1 MSALYTI
8 FIYPLELFFE
18 VVFSIANRVVGN
30 PGLAI
35 IILSLAVNFLVLP
48 LYNRAD
54 EVQKQERELEESLQ
68 SGIARIRKAFKG
80 DERMMML
87 QAFYRENNYS
97 PLYVLKGSVSLLLQ
111 IPFFMAAYSF
121 LSNLAL
127 LNGAS
132 FGPISDLGSPDRM
145 LPIGGIT
152 INLLPIV
159 MTLINV
165 ISGYI
170 YTRGMPLKSKVQLYG
185 MALLFLVLLYNSPSG
200 LAFYWTL
207 NNVFSLCKNA
217 LYKLKKPGLVF
228 SLFCAVTGVVMAV
241 YVNTLYDTPYA
252 TRKVRLTLIALLLVL
267 PLCFMIAKSK
277 GIGNS
282 LKIKI
287 RGYSKQDRNIFILSG
302 LFMAI
307 LTGFLIPSS
316 VIKTSPS
323 EFMDLMNLKNPIIY
337 VWHAFFIA
345 TGFFVLWGGVFFAL
359 AREKTRAV
367 MSRVWLILCPA
378 SLISYLFFGTDL
390 GDISVNLVYVMP
402 FEFTSSQKLINGIL
416 VVLAVVSILLIY
428 RFIPRICE
436 GLIITIVAVAAVMSF
451 INIGPINDA
460 YKENLKRV
468 QSEFPQITLSTQG
481 RNVMVI
487 MLDRAPG
494 FVVPYIFDEIPQLQ
508 EQYDGF
514 TFYPNTVSF
523 GSSTKFAAGALF
535 GGYDYT
541 PEAIN
546 SDTTRTLGQ
555 TQNEAL
561 SVMPVL
567 FRDDGFEVTII
578 DPPYAGGV
586 SPGDISVFSGPLY
599 EGINAYNAKGV
610 IVDDFYKFEE
620 YQERIWLR
628 NFFCYSVFKVSPLY
642 IQATVYNEGRYNR
655 PEEPVNYET
664 DFTLPQIGFGP
675 SISSGVNRDFMSA
688 YETLNELDD
697 ITTIVND
704 STDTFMYMD
713 NDTAHDAILLHA
725 PEYRPLQYVDN
736 TEYDAAHTGR
746 FDSTVNGY
754 SLDMN
759 SYTSMSHYA
768 SNAAAYIQLGFYF
781 DYLRQSGAWDN
792 TRIII
797 VSDHGIMNQYAN
809 MFGGQL
815 DIGAMNIDAF
825 NPVLMV
831 KDFGASGF
839 NIDES
844 IMTNADVPYIATNG
858 IIENPVNPF
867 TGNPLVMN
875 HEMPFCV
882 LNSDDW
888 TVAGPDALRFAED
901 DWYVFNGNEVYN
913 TDSWEFDGVR

>member
-1 MSALYTI
+1 MNALYTVFI
-8 FIYPLELFFE
+8 FPLRLFFE

-152 INLLPIV
+152 INLLPVV

-252 TRKVRLTLIALLLVL
+252 SRKARLTLIALMLVL

-316 VIKTSPS
+316 VIKSSPS
-323 EFMDLMNLKNPIIY
+323 EFMDLMNLKNPVIY
-337 VWHAFFIA
+337 VLNSSLIALGFFI
-345 TGFFVLWGGVFFAL
+345 VWGGVFFGLASDKVKAL
-359 AREKTRAV
+359 
-367 MSRVWLILCPA
+367 MSRLWFAMCPA
-378 SLISYLFFGTDL
+378 SLVSYLFFGTDL
-390 GDISVNLVYVMP
+390 GDLNVSLMYFRRLEFSFPQKAINLLAVL
-402 FEFTSSQKLINGIL
+402 FTVLTV
-416 VVLAVVSILLIY
+416 VVLY
-428 RFIPRICE
+428 RFVPRICE
-436 GLIITIVAVAAVMSF
+436 FIIMTLVVVSAIMCVVNVIPVNA
-451 INIGPINDA
+451 A
-460 YKENLKRV
+460 YKDNLNRV
-468 QSEFPQITLSTQG
+468 QSDLPRITLSSDG

-494 FVVPYIFDEIPQLQ
+494 YLVPYIFNEMPELEAQF
-508 EQYDGF
+508 DGF
-514 TFYPNTVSF
+514 TLYPNTLSF
-523 GSSTKFAAGALF
+523 GKYTKYGAPAMF

-541 PEAIN
+541 PAAVN
-546 SDTTRTLGQ
+546 ADTTRTLVQ
-555 TQNEAL
+555 MNNEAL

-567 FRDDGFEVTII
+567 FRDEGFNVTVM
-578 DPPYAGGV
+578 DPPYAGYDEF
-586 SPGDISVFSGPLY
+586 GDISIFSGPEY
-599 EGINAYNAKGV
+599 EGITAYDAEG
-610 IVDDFYKFEE
+610 ILTDDFYSFEQ
-620 YQERIWLR
+620 YQEKIWLR
-628 NFFCYSVFKVSPLY
+628 NFFCFSILKVSPLMFQD
-642 IQATVYNEGRYNR
+642 IIYNLGRYNQPDSMSYEVEFSLPQVITDETTCFGVNQNFMFAYEELTKLDDITLVDPDISGSFMYMANNTTHDVIMLR
-655 PEEPVNYET
+655 EPDYAPFQFVDNTAYDEAHQDRFEEPVN
-664 DFTLPQIGFGP
+664 G
-675 SISSGVNRDFMSA
+675 
-688 YETLNELDD
+688 EL
-697 ITTIVND
+697 
-704 STDTFMYMD
+704 Y
-713 NDTAHDAILLHA
+713 
-725 PEYRPLQYVDN
+725 
-736 TEYDAAHTGR
+736 
-746 FDSTVNGY
+746 
-754 SLDMN
+754 LDMTN
-759 SYTSMSHYA
+759 HLSMSHYQC
-768 SNAAAYIQLGFYF
+768 NAAAFILLGDYF
-781 DYLRQSGAWDN
+781 DYLRAQGVWDN

-797 VSDHGIMNQYAN
+797 VADHGIADSFAD
-809 MFGGQL
+809 MFGGQA
-815 DIGAMNIDAF
+815 DINGVNVDSF
-825 NPVLMV
+825 NPLLMV

-839 NIDES
+839 NIDDS
-844 IMTNADVPYIATNG
+844 LMTNADVPYLATYG
-858 IIENPVNPF
+858 IINNPINPF
-867 TGNPLVMN
+867 TGNPIIMQ
-875 HEMPFCV
+875 HEMPLLV
-882 LNSDDW
+882 YNSNDSSTADR
-888 TVAGPDALRFAED
+888 DQLRFAED
-901 DWYVFNGNEVYN
+901 DWYSFNGTSVLDL
-913 TDSWEFDGVR
+913 DSWEYDGVR